1 MVALAELSNLDL
13 AHRLVRAGMRLSVIT
28 HMTGVGVR
36 TLRSWWKEIHGTRPS
51 NGKLPDSVLAF
62 IESRGDAATLAAFA
76 CFYRAVYGA
85 AVKGD
90 HLLDA
95 CERFRWIC
103 GPIDINA
110 AYYAVRDVRAGIV
123 RLVRCP
129 ECDAKYLYDE
139 HRRRHGD
146 RCPFCGTRP
155 KGELE

>member
-1 MVALAELSNLDL
+1 MVALVELANLDL
-13 AHRLVRAGMRLSVIT
+13 AHRLVRAGMRLSVIV

-36 TLRSWWKEIHGTRPS
+36 TLRAWWKEIHGTRPS

-62 IESRGDAATLAAFA
+62 IEDREDAAKLAAFA
-76 CFYRAVYGA
+76 CFYRALYGP
-85 AVKGD
+85 AVNGD

-95 CERFRWIC
+95 CERFRWLC

-110 AYYAVRDVRAGIV
+110 AYYAVRDVRAGIMH
-123 RLVRCP
+123 LVLCP

-155 KGELE
+155 RGEPV